1 MDVLNIVYVV
11 KKHHTVH
18 PYSTLW

>member
-18 PYSTLW
+18 PYSPLW